1 MNKFDVFIDKV
12 KKKRLFGCISIL
24 TLFVIIVLVLF
35 CLSVFIYYY
44 DYYFC
49 NTLNIPIVASIISS
63 TFFLLYCLLVY
74 FTESLMFCSII
85 RFIFDFLDRDFK
97 IKYSFSLLLFLCLNV
112 IIFAFKLFYF
122 LKFDIPWG
130 IQCDYGH
137 LILVSLIPIE
147 FIAFLVIYFIFMVV
161 NYTYKPYVYIFK
173 TEFSQEAKIA
183 IKWTMFFSLL
193 FLVLFCVGMYKYI
206 NYEDLHDD
214 FMYMEYGIRGCL
226 YTNILNIVYEFFHI

>member
-1 MNKFDVFIDKV
+1 
-12 KKKRLFGCISIL
+12 
-24 TLFVIIVLVLF
+24 
-35 CLSVFIYYY
+35 
-44 DYYFC
+44 
-49 NTLNIPIVASIISS
+49 TLNIPIVASIISS
-63 TFFLLYCLLVY
+63 TFFVLYCVLVY

-112 IIFAFKLFYF
+112 IIFAFKIFYF

-130 IQCDYGH
+130 IQCDYVY

-147 FIAFLVIYFIFMVV
+147 FVVFFVIYYIFMVV
-161 NYTYKPYVYIFK
+161 NYTYKPYVNVFK
-173 TEFSQEAKIA
+173 IEFSQEAKLA

-214 FMYMEYGIRGCL
+214 FMYMEYGIRDCL
-226 YTNILNIVYEFFHI
+226 YLNLKYLIHDICEIYLHPYHYFFLNMPF